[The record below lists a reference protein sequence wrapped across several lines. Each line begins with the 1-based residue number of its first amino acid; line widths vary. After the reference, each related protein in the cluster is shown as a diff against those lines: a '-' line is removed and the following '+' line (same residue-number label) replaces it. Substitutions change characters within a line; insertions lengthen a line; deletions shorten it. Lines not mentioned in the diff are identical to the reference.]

1 VTSGQDLLSRLVTES
16 AVEMERRRATV
27 SERELDAR
35 AARYTPRDFVAA
47 LRGPRLAV
55 IAEMKQRTPSMGVLS
70 SDYRPDRL
78 AQVYSEGG
86 AAALSVLT
94 QETSFGGS
102 LDHLMAARASSSLPI
117 LRKDFISDAYQVLEA
132 RAAGADAVLLIAAA
146 LLPAQ
151 LALLLSTASEHGLA
165 ALVEVHD
172 ERDLAAAL
180 VAGAGLIGIN
190 HRDLHTFEVDLGL
203 TERLRGRIPR
213 EVTLVSESGIR
224 GAADARRMRKA
235 GAHAILVGELLMRA
249 PDPAA
254 CIKELSS
261 S

>member
-16 AVEMERRRATV
+16 AAEMERRRATV
-27 SERELDAR
+27 SERELEAR
-35 AARYTPRDFVAA
+35 AARYTPRDFSAA
-47 LRGPRLAV
+47 LRGPALAV

-70 SDYRPDRL
+70 NDYRPDRL

-146 LLPAQ
+146 LPPAQ
-151 LALLLSTASEHGLA
+151 LASLLTAASEHGLA

-190 HRDLHTFEVDLGL
+190 HRDLRTFEVDLGL
-203 TERLRGRIPR
+203 TERMRGRIPR

-224 GAADARRMRKA
+224 GAADARRMRTA